1 MGCCGQSNASEKINT
16 ETSDLLVLFLFLDEK
31 VCQPFSGTAKALDEA
46 IEITLAPPAAMGV
59 ELKVE
64 KAHAVDRQQA
74 ITRKLLTSPTIRIN
88 GDRIDPALTE
98 GECGTCG
105 DLAGVLWWSS

>member
-46 IEITLAPPAAMGV
+46 IEITSAPLAAMGV
-59 ELKVE
+59 KLKVE
-64 KAHAVDRQQA
+64 KAQVVDRQ
-74 ITRKLLTSPTIRIN
+74 
-88 GDRIDPALTE
+88 
-98 GECGTCG
+98 
-105 DLAGVLWWSS
+105 